1 MQTSPSNSNVAQLP
15 TPDSAAKQP
24 MVSES
29 ISKTQAFALQ
39 QSAAAMRPAA
49 QPTAQLFVTKE
60 VEIGTTEKL
69 IVNLEREQITSVIS
83 KSSEL
88 TGDIKTAEGYRID
101 GVLNGS
107 LFSEATVIVSEGA
120 MIVGSVT
127 AKRVI
132 VLGRIQG
139 GILCHGQL
147 ILAKSAEVDGEIQYA
162 EVITYQGCIIEGR
175 MQKIR

>member
-60 VEIGTTEKL
+60 VEIGTTESSL
-69 IVNLEREQITSVIS
+69 SIWNVNKSHRSFRSRPNLRATS
-83 KSSEL
+83 KQRKATGL
-88 TGDIKTAEGYRID
+88 T
-101 GVLNGS
+101 V
-107 LFSEATVIVSEGA
+107 
-120 MIVGSVT
+120 
-127 AKRVI
+127 
-132 VLGRIQG
+132 
-139 GILCHGQL
+139 C
-147 ILAKSAEVDGEIQYA
+147 
-162 EVITYQGCIIEGR
+162 
-175 MQKIR
+175 